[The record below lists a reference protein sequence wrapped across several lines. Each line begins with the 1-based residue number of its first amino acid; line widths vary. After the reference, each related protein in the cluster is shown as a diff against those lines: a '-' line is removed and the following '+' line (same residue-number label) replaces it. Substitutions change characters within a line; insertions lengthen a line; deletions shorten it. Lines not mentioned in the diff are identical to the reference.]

1 MPIAPTLTHVTD
13 DSFQAEVIES
23 DRPVL
28 VDFWA
33 AWCGPCRLMNPIL
46 EEIAAERDD
55 LKVVKLDVDANVA
68 TAARYGVMAMPTMLL
83 FRDGAPVSSIVGAR
97 PKRRLDAELDELL

>member
-1 MPIAPTLTHVTD
+1 MPIASSLTQVTD
-13 DSFQAEVIES
+13 DSFRAEVLEA

-33 AWCGPCRLMNPIL
+33 AWCGPCRVMNPIL

-68 TAARYGVMAMPTMLL
+68 TAAEYGVMAMPTMLL
-83 FRDGAPVSSIVGAR
+83 FRDGAPVRAIVGSR
-97 PKRRLDAELDELL
+97 PKRRLSAELEDLL